1 MVKAPL
7 VLSAVFPHRTAD
19 GSARANVE
27 ERWSPIA
34 GVAHRSRCLGFGVWC
49 GVWMLARAAG
59 MALPCTVL
67 LVVVLGLGVR
77 AALGKAQPLSRAR
90 KCKGTGKQRKASTV
104 DTTIQCRH
112 STAREGIAPS

>member
-49 GVWMLARAAG
+49 GVWRG
-59 MALPCTVL
+59 RRGWALPCTVL

-104 DTTIQCRH
+104 DTTIQYNAGTLQRG
-112 STAREGIAPS
+112 RE